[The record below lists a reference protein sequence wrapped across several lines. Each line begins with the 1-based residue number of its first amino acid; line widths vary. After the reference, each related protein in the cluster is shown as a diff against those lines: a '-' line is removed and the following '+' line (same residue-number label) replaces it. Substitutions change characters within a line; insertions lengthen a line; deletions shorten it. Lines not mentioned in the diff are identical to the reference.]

1 MSLSSLSLFSSW
13 RDFSG
18 DWNALVEPQIAP
30 LESSSCHAPRFVL
43 VPDVSHNVF
52 PASGKIEYNFHLIG
66 GSLIYGLWVPNKSY
80 AFQLTDVT
88 LGHAFFQDPIRAG
101 LIFTAGALQGRIPGQ
116 MLLPSPHP
124 VVGDGLFSF
133 EAWGT
138 PGDTVVVLLSVAE
151 VTECPV
157 R

>member
-1 MSLSSLSLFSSW
+1 MALSSLALFSSW

-30 LESSSCHAPRFVL
+30 LEASSCHAPRFAL
-43 VPDVSHNVF
+43 IPDVSHNVI
-52 PASGKIEYNFHLIG
+52 PDGGKIEYNFHLPA
-66 GSLIYGLWVPNKSY
+66 GSLIYALWVPNKSY
-80 AFQLTDVT
+80 AFQLTDVV
-88 LGHAFFQDPIRAG
+88 LGHQFFQDPIRAA

-116 MLLPSPHP
+116 MLLPTPHP

-133 EAWGT
+133 EAWGDS
-138 PGDTVVVLLSVAE
+138 GDTVAVILGIAE
-151 VTECPV
+151 VTQCPV